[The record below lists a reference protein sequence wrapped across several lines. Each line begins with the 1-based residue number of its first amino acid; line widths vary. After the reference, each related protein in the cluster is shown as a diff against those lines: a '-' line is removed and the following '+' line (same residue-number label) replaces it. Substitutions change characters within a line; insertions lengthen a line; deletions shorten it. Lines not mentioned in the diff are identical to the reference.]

1 MGNPA
6 LSIFAG
12 SDKADGPAVMHT
24 GGLYGLFSRYL
35 AERPFSQSL
44 ALQTFFFLFLVFFLF
59 LSWNK
64 RIRTNQGA
72 PLSQVGYKGFMT
84 QRS

>member
-6 LSIFAG
+6 FRISAG
-12 SDKADGPAVMHT
+12 SDKADGPAVVYT

-35 AERPFSQSL
+35 AGRPFSQPR

-59 LSWNK
+59 LSWGK
-64 RIRTNQGA
+64 RILTNQGA
-72 PLSQVGYKGFMT
+72 PLSQVGYKRFT
-84 QRS
+84 AQRS